1 MKNQKLN
8 TNGALFF
15 KVLFSILI
23 LDLIGKENDIKLFTE
38 SNLVQFKGQGSANFL
53 QTSKN
58 KQTWKSIKT
67 VYHSCYI
74 IRADADSSKND
85 VFCKLKVLCKGIPGI
100 LAIHECNPS
109 PTHNES

>member
-58 KQTWKSIKT
+58 KQSWKSIKIIN
-67 VYHSCYI
+67 I

-100 LAIHECNPS
+100 LAIHECNPR